1 MRIEEIISPAEKQKI
16 DNLNRAAK
24 QAAYRVKQERYQQGM
39 KRYNEKM
46 RTRKAGSKPPK
57 RPKPPKPPNFE

>member
-1 MRIEEIISPAEKQKI
+1 MRFYEIATAAERQRI
-16 DNLNRAAK
+16 DNLDRTAK

-57 RPKPPKPPNFE
+57 RPKLPEPPHFF

>member
-16 DNLNRAAK
+16 DNLNRTAK

-39 KRYNEKM
+39 KRYNEKI
-46 RTRKAGSKPPK
+46 RTRKARSKPPK
-57 RPKPPKPPNFE
+57 RPKPPNPPIFE

>member
-1 MRIEEIISPAEKQKI
+1 MRFYEIATAAERQRI
-16 DNLNRAAK
+16 DNLDRTAK

-57 RPKPPKPPNFE
+57 RPKLPKPPQFF